1 MANKVTLKRSS
12 VVGKIPQTSDLAF
25 GEVALNFADGRLYY
39 KNSSNAINF
48 FEEVNS
54 FRNITVAGDDY
65 VEDSYVES
73 EYVDQSTLT
82 ADGGSDTLTF
92 VGGDDISISA
102 DPATNEV
109 TINSTASGST
119 TTTGDVFAFQFF
131 LSDGTEDNIGITA
144 ANEIPFFLTD
154 GTSADIPL
162 VSIT

>member
-12 VVGKIPQTSDLAF
+12 VVGKIPQASDLDF

-54 FRNITVAGDDY
+54 FQNIAVSG
-65 VEDSYVES
+65 E
-73 EYVDQSTLT
+73 STLS
-82 ADGGSDTLTF
+82 ADGGSDTLTL
-92 VGGDDISISA
+92 VEGDDISITT
-102 DPATNEV
+102 DPTTNEV

-119 TTTGDVFAFQFF
+119 TNTGDVFAFQFF

>member
-12 VVGKIPQTSDLAF
+12 VVGKIPQASDLDF

-54 FRNITVAGDDY
+54 FQNIAVAG
-65 VEDSYVES
+65 E
-73 EYVDQSTLT
+73 STLS
-82 ADGGSDTLTF
+82 ADGGSDTLTL
-92 VGGDDISISA
+92 VEGDDISITT

>member
-12 VVGKIPQTSDLAF
+12 VAGKIPQTSDLAF

-54 FRNITVAGDDY
+54 FQNIAVAG
-65 VEDSYVES
+65 E
-73 EYVDQSTLT
+73 STLS
-82 ADGGSDTLTF
+82 ADGGSDTLTL
-92 VGGDDISISA
+92 VEGDDISITT
-102 DPATNEV
+102 DPLTNEV

>member
-12 VVGKIPQTSDLAF
+12 VAGKIPQTSDLAF

-54 FRNITVAGDDY
+54 FQNIAVSG
-65 VEDSYVES
+65 E
-73 EYVDQSTLT
+73 STLS
-82 ADGGSDTLTF
+82 ADGGSDTLTL
-92 VGGDDISISA
+92 VEGDDISITT
-102 DPATNEV
+102 DPTTNEV

-119 TTTGDVFAFQFF
+119 TNTGDVFAFQFF

>member
-12 VVGKIPQTSDLAF
+12 VVGKIPQASDLDF

-54 FRNITVAGDDY
+54 FQNIAVAG
-65 VEDSYVES
+65 E
-73 EYVDQSTLT
+73 STLS
-82 ADGGSDTLTF
+82 ADGGSDTLTL
-92 VGGDDISISA
+92 VEGDDISITT
-102 DPATNEV
+102 DPSTNEV

>member
-12 VVGKIPQTSDLAF
+12 VVGKIPQASDLDF

-54 FRNITVAGDDY
+54 FQNIAVAG
-65 VEDSYVES
+65 E
-73 EYVDQSTLT
+73 STLS
-82 ADGGSDTLTF
+82 ADGGSDTLTL
-92 VGGDDISISA
+92 VEGDDISITT

-119 TTTGDVFAFQFF
+119 TNTGDVFAFQFF